1 MVFVGERCSA
11 LSSPCAHSLGAGVC
25 ASLCSSFFPSLSLLS
40 SVFPAF
46 SALPSLLPLCPS
58 LSFLLSDVPPPHC
71 SDWSLSVLPV
81 VNRALWRPAST
92 QLALEERGR
101 AQATPSSFLSGQLT
115 ATASSQQED
124 GGPALGHSWGPCAA
138 SAGLLAAGPRQVAGP
153 RGLLCCGAVTAHVF
167 AGPSKA
173 LVDAH
178 GRTEVTVGDRWGT
191 SWPLY
196 PHSPVTAC
204 WQDVQTAQRHR
215 RTGTEGML

>member
-1 MVFVGERCSA
+1 MNPNTRRRSTRAPRQPEPFT
-11 LSSPCAHSLGAGVC
+11 LSKTSD
-25 ASLCSSFFPSLSLLS
+25 SSSMNPLSTS
-40 SVFPAF
+40 SG
-46 SALPSLLPLCPS
+46 SI
-58 LSFLLSDVPPPHC
+58 
-71 SDWSLSVLPV
+71 LPV